1 MNLWEL
7 SVHKVCSV
15 KKNLLYSQYKFDFD
29 LCKLINLG
37 YETTK
42 SHVVAD
48 WSWEQKSDS
57 LTRRIWL
64 FWAK

>member
-1 MNLWEL
+1 MLHLKKVKLHTKIKLPTKMNLWEL
-7 SVHKVCSV
+7 SVHKVSSV

-48 WSWEQKSDS
+48 
-57 LTRRIWL
+57 
-64 FWAK
+64 